1 MNSITIRQLDE
12 KDEKIADALISLGI
26 SRTVARA
33 LSYLQN
39 VNETTSIEL
48 ERGTGL
54 RQPEISIAMRELK
67 QRDWINERE
76 EKKLGKGRPNKVYSL
91 KVGFDKIIA
100 QIEKQQRKAADE
112 VRSRIERLRKARRY

>member
-76 EKKLGKGRPNKVYSL
+76 EKKPGKGRPYKVYSL